1 MRVFNGA
8 SYLVS
13 GGLFLYI
20 LSTGTGGGAMPWYAW
35 LLGLGAIVYGLYVLF
50 TKGSYW
56 VSSAT
61 YLGPLALIIWAF
73 VAR

>member
-1 MRVFNGA
+1 MRFFNGA

-13 GGLFLYI
+13 GGLFLVM
-20 LSTGTGGGAMPWYAW
+20 LSTGSGGGVPWYAW
-35 LLGLGAIVYGLYVLF
+35 LLGLAAIVYGLYVLF

-61 YLGPLALIIWAF
+61 YLGPLVLIIWAF
-73 VAR
+73 AAH